1 MSNQSPDQG
10 QLLMGNDKKTVRKEG
25 IEPGVPVVFKTKCE
39 LKCQNE
45 LFLKYHFSGD
55 TSFYVFITEII

>member
-1 MSNQSPDQG
+1 MDRQLFGQKWPSKILSNENVNTGFSA
-10 QLLMGNDKKTVRKEG
+10 
-25 IEPGVPVVFKTKCE
+25 VFKTKCE

-45 LFLKYHFSGD
+45 LFLSYNFSGN